1 MKGSGLDVEGL
12 ASPLAGPFTLS
23 VPPGSCLAITG
34 PSGSGKS
41 LLLRLI
47 AELDEGTGAVRLN
60 GQDRSGMS
68 ARSWRASCPYVAAT
82 PGFWAMTAADHF
94 DPEIRGRARAL
105 ATAMLFDEARFE
117 APVALLSTGERQR
130 IALVRALVLDAPA
143 LLLDEPTGP
152 LDQQATNAV
161 ADVLAGCLARGLLMV
176 LVTHDQALAGRLAT
190 DRREM
195 RERKFA

>member
-1 MKGSGLDVEGL
+1 M
-12 ASPLAGPFTLS
+12 
-23 VPPGSCLAITG
+23 AITG

-47 AELDEGTGAVRLN
+47 ADLDDGSGAVRLN
-60 GQDRSGMS
+60 GQNRSGMS
-68 ARSWRASCPYVAAT
+68 ARSWRASCPYAAAT

-94 DPEIRGRARAL
+94 EPEIRETARAL

-130 IALVRALVLDAPA
+130 IALVRALVLNAPA